1 MNKAQRKKLLEAK
14 EIIEDTIYDEQVK
27 LDNLPENLQHSK
39 VAEAME
45 DAIQWLEE
53 ARDALNEV
61 GV

>member
-39 VAEAME
+39 VAEAIE
-45 DAIQWLEE
+45 DGIQWLEE